1 MAKAKWLIRN
11 IQNKMESKRGL
22 KMANYTFE
30 GNCFNSL
37 IPEGDYEGG
46 NWADWK
52 TQNHQQQRKLSLM
65 FRIRTDVE
73 QDSKKPSVFWR
84 YLGGEKD
91 NPGVY
96 NRKRI
101 NQLIRHT
108 KNITDGQ
115 VFETI
120 DEIIDFLKGGLT
132 LIVHATIELDTYK
145 GEDVNNIAYY
155 KSSKAVPQTLGVPPT
170 QKKECRGFSWF
181 NRWWLAIFSKAHN
194 GLLGRNCFSKPLN
207 I

>member
-1 MAKAKWLIRN
+1 
-11 IQNKMESKRGL
+11 MESKRGL

-30 GNCFNSL
+30 ATASNSL
-37 IPEGDYEGG
+37 IPEGDYEVEIERIEKR
-46 NWADWK
+46 K
-52 TQNHQQQRKLSLM
+52 TTNNKEKLSLM

-73 QDSKKPSVFWR
+73 QDSKNRVFFEDIWAER
-84 YLGGEKD
+84 D

-101 NQLIRHT
+101 NQLLGT
-108 KNITDGQ
+108 QKNITDGQ

-120 DEIIDFLKGGLT
+120 DEIIDFLKGAH

-170 QKKECRGFSWF
+170 QKKSVEASVDLTDDDLPF
-181 NRWWLAIFSKAHN
+181 
-194 GLLGRNCFSKPLN
+194 
-207 I
+207 